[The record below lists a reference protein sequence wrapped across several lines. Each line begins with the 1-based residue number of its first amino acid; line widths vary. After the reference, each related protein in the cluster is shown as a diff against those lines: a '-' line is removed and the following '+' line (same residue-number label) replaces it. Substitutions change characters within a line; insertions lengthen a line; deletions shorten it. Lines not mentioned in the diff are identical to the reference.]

1 MSKTKSFPI
10 SQTTVVEAYKR
21 VKARKGAGGVDQVDF
36 EEFDKDLK
44 SNLYKIWNR
53 LSAGT
58 YFPPPVKAV
67 PIPKKKRRNPNLRNP
82 DNRRSNCPDGCQT
95 QL

>member
-44 SNLYKIWNR
+44 IICTR
-53 LSAGT
+53 FGIDCQQ
-58 YFPPPVKAV
+58 V
-67 PIPKKKRRNPNLRNP
+67 PTSLHP
-82 DNRRSNCPDGCQT
+82 
-95 QL
+95 